1 MFICDAGYISDGVY
15 MGSAPCPRIG
25 SVAKWGTEPL
35 DATAIR
41 ENARTPIRKT
51 QAVWESP
58 SPISPMACMRE
69 NAQAPRCIWG
79 VPHAPKTGR
88 CRYSG
93 ECPNPNQK
101 DASCLGVPKPHISD
115 GVFLGVAQAPRCLWG
130 VPHAPK
136 TGRCRYSGDCPN
148 PNQKDASCLGVPK
161 PHISDGVYLGDAQA
175 PWCIWGVP
183 HTPKER
189 RCRYS
194 GSRTQLFTFHFL
206 FFISLPMIPNINWN
220 ATAFFKQLTE
230 QNKLAQEQ
238 GFKFCRVTGLQGFE
252 EALARLQTATAII
265 AVDDSS
271 QGYTDLTNS
280 PHTRRIKTVFFAKRH
295 AIDDMAARGRCL
307 DTMREVF
314 RQFMSR
320 LILERTRLE
329 QNAIYL
335 DQRIQFQ
342 EIDEYFFS
350 GCACA
355 YFQVAVDTFTDLRFR
370 SSEWKNLPEMG
381 AFSPQFTQSYD

>member
-1 MFICDAGYISDGVY
+1 MRSFGGITNKTICWGISAMLGISPMVSIWGAPHAPDVRRCRYSGECPNPNQRDVGYLGSQPQAPNISDGMYLGV
-15 MGSAPCPRIG
+15 
-25 SVAKWGTEPL
+25 
-35 DATAIR
+35 
-41 ENARTPIRKT
+41 T
-51 QAVWESP
+51 QAP
-58 SPISPMACMRE
+58 G
-69 NAQAPRCIWG
+69 CIWG
-79 VPHAPKTGR
+79 APHAPKTGR

-93 ECPNPNQK
+93 
-101 DASCLGVPKPHISD
+101 
-115 GVFLGVAQAPRCLWG
+115 
-130 VPHAPK
+130 
-136 TGRCRYSGDCPN
+136 
-148 PNQKDASCLGVPK
+148 
-161 PHISDGVYLGDAQA
+161 
-175 PWCIWGVP
+175 
-183 HTPKER
+183 
-189 RCRYS
+189 
-194 GSRTQLFTFHFL
+194 SRTQFYIFSFHFS
-206 FFISLPMIPNINWN
+206 FFIPFSMIPNINWN

-370 SSEWKNLPEMG
+370 FSEWENLPEMG

>member
-1 MFICDAGYISDGVY
+1 
-15 MGSAPCPRIG
+15 
-25 SVAKWGTEPL
+25 
-35 DATAIR
+35 
-41 ENARTPIRKT
+41 
-51 QAVWESP
+51 
-58 SPISPMACMRE
+58 
-69 NAQAPRCIWG
+69 
-79 VPHAPKTGR
+79 
-88 CRYSG
+88 
-93 ECPNPNQK
+93 
-101 DASCLGVPKPHISD
+101 
-115 GVFLGVAQAPRCLWG
+115 
-130 VPHAPK
+130 
-136 TGRCRYSGDCPN
+136 
-148 PNQKDASCLGVPK
+148 
-161 PHISDGVYLGDAQA
+161 
-175 PWCIWGVP
+175 
-183 HTPKER
+183 
-189 RCRYS
+189 
-194 GSRTQLFTFHFL
+194 
-206 FFISLPMIPNINWN
+206 MIPNINWN

-252 EALARLQTATAII
+252 EAIGRMQTATAII

-271 QGYTDLTNS
+271 QGYTNLTNS

-370 SSEWKNLPEMG
+370 YSEWEDLPETG
-381 AFSPQFTQSYD
+381 AFSPQFTQSDD

>member
-1 MFICDAGYISDGVY
+1 MPPRQDAAAIRGAEPNQEDASCLGVPKPHISDGAYLGECPSPEVY
-15 MGSAPCPRIG
+15 MGSTPCPQ
-25 SVAKWGTEPL
+25 
-35 DATAIR
+35 D
-41 ENARTPIRKT
+41 RTLSGECPNPIKKT

-58 SPISPMACMRE
+58 SPISPMVCFWE
-69 NAQAPRCIWG
+69 
-79 VPHAPKTGR
+79 
-88 CRYSG
+88 
-93 ECPNPNQK
+93 
-101 DASCLGVPKPHISD
+101 LPKP
-115 GVFLGVAQAPRCLWG
+115 Q
-130 VPHAPK
+130 
-136 TGRCRYSGDCPN
+136 
-148 PNQKDASCLGVPK
+148 
-161 PHISDGVYLGDAQA
+161 GVYGEYPMPPRQDAA
-175 PWCIWGVP
+175 AIRGAEPNF
-183 HTPKER
+183 
-189 RCRYS
+189 S
-194 GSRTQLFTFHFL
+194 FFTFHF
-206 FFISLPMIPNINWN
+206 SLLIPFSMIPNINWN

-252 EALARLQTATAII
+252 EALARMQTATAII

-271 QGYTDLTNS
+271 QGYTDLANS

-320 LILERTRLE
+320 FILERTRLE

-370 SSEWKNLPEMG
+370 YSEWENLPETS

>member
-1 MFICDAGYISDGVY
+1 
-15 MGSAPCPRIG
+15 
-25 SVAKWGTEPL
+25 
-35 DATAIR
+35 
-41 ENARTPIRKT
+41 
-51 QAVWESP
+51 
-58 SPISPMACMRE
+58 
-69 NAQAPRCIWG
+69 
-79 VPHAPKTGR
+79 
-88 CRYSG
+88 
-93 ECPNPNQK
+93 
-101 DASCLGVPKPHISD
+101 
-115 GVFLGVAQAPRCLWG
+115 
-130 VPHAPK
+130 
-136 TGRCRYSGDCPN
+136 
-148 PNQKDASCLGVPK
+148 
-161 PHISDGVYLGDAQA
+161 
-175 PWCIWGVP
+175 
-183 HTPKER
+183 
-189 RCRYS
+189 
-194 GSRTQLFTFHFL
+194 
-206 FFISLPMIPNINWN
+206 MIPNINWN

-295 AIDDMAARGRCL
+295 VIDDMAARGRCL

-370 SSEWKNLPEMG
+370 YSEWENLPEMG

>member
-1 MFICDAGYISDGVY
+1 
-15 MGSAPCPRIG
+15 MGSAPCPQDR
-25 SVAKWGTEPL
+25 TLPL
-35 DATAIR
+35 F
-41 ENARTPIRKT
+41 
-51 QAVWESP
+51 
-58 SPISPMACMRE
+58 
-69 NAQAPRCIWG
+69 
-79 VPHAPKTGR
+79 
-88 CRYSG
+88 G
-93 ECPNPNQK
+93 EPNP
-101 DASCLGVPKPHISD
+101 I
-115 GVFLGVAQAPRCLWG
+115 
-130 VPHAPK
+130 
-136 TGRCRYSGDCPN
+136 
-148 PNQKDASCLGVPK
+148 
-161 PHISDGVYLGDAQA
+161 
-175 PWCIWGVP
+175 
-183 HTPKER
+183 
-189 RCRYS
+189 
-194 GSRTQLFTFHFL
+194 FHFSIL
-206 FFISLPMIPNINWN
+206 TPFPMMPNINWD

-252 EALARLQTATAII
+252 EALARMQTATAII

>member
-15 MGSAPCPRIG
+15 MGSAPCPQDRRCRYSGECPNPNKKDASYLGVPKPHISDGVYLGECPSPKVYMG
-25 SVAKWGTEPL
+25 STPCPQDRTLPLFGEP
-35 DATAIR
+35 
-41 ENARTPIRKT
+41 NPIRKT

-58 SPISPMACMRE
+58 SPISPMVCIWELPKPRGVYGERPMPPRQTLPLFGRMPE
-69 NAQAPRCIWG
+69 PQSEGRKLFGSPQAPYLRWC
-79 VPHAPKTGR
+79 VFGR
-88 CRYSG
+88 CPSPEVFMG
-93 ECPNPNQK
+93 STPCPQ
-101 DASCLGVPKPHISD
+101 D
-115 GVFLGVAQAPRCLWG
+115 
-130 VPHAPK
+130 
-136 TGRCRYSGDCPN
+136 
-148 PNQKDASCLGVPK
+148 
-161 PHISDGVYLGDAQA
+161 
-175 PWCIWGVP
+175 
-183 HTPKER
+183 R

-194 GSRTQLFTFHFL
+194 GSRTQFYIFSFHFS
-206 FFISLPMIPNINWN
+206 FFIPFSMIPNINWN

-280 PHTRRIKTVFFAKRH
+280 PHTRCIKTVFFAKRH

-370 SSEWKNLPEMG
+370 FSEWENLPEMG